1 VLLLQGGVV
10 PAATPKGDF
19 EDVTCA
25 QDASRPQDAICLQ
38 ETKSTQGLPSNLGR
52 KRHCPRCG
60 AGFANAVQGHLT
72 VNLSEQIANTPA
84 QAEAAARTQV
94 SDLLENIARDL
105 TNAASDYGALGWQL
119 AAILSEVDVP
129 ALTTPL
135 TNHCIQT
142 VAAAGKIARELQHA
156 ADEVRELA
164 VSESV
169 ATTRRSAF
177 VLVDGS
183 GSI

>member
-1 VLLLQGGVV
+1 
-10 PAATPKGDF
+10 
-19 EDVTCA
+19 
-25 QDASRPQDAICLQ
+25 
-38 ETKSTQGLPSNLGR
+38 
-52 KRHCPRCG
+52 
-60 AGFANAVQGHLT
+60 